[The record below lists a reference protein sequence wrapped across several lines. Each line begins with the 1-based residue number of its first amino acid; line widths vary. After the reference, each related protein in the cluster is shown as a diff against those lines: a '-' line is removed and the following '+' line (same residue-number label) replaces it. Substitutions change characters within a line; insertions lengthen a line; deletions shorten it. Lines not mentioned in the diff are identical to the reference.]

1 MAPSLINMKE
11 MVRSEMGNP
20 SLGAPSDRQIIS
32 KLLQHSQNLVNH
44 ASNTG
49 HAWDEYELTINVS
62 PEVADYQL
70 NDTRFGKALVVY
82 TRDDSNSAHFV
93 RAIPVFEL
101 QDLHFDLHLPNDAGL
116 YTFVGYNDSFHS
128 ALRVGYYRR
137 AGVPYLRFYPTPQ
150 YSCDYD
156 VLFTTGDWASGAA
169 LADVPPIVVEHNHL
183 IVIRTAISLLA
194 DAEWFD
200 DPDKN
205 DRKATKKALA
215 LQNDEKTYA
224 TQFNSW
230 ILNLHGAAMNM
241 RQMPEID

>member
-1 MAPSLINMKE
+1 MPSLIEMKE
-11 MVRSEMGNP
+11 MVRAEMGMPN
-20 SLGAPSDRQIIS
+20 LGAPNERQIIS
-32 KLLQHSQNLVNH
+32 KLLQHSQNLTNH

-49 HAWDEYELTINVS
+49 HAWDEYELPISVS
-62 PEVADYQL
+62 PDVADYQL
-70 NDTRFGKALVVY
+70 NDPRFGKALVVY

-101 QDLHFDLHLPNDAGL
+101 QDLHFNLTLPNDAGL

-137 AGVPYLRFYPTPQ
+137 AGVPFLRFYPTPK
-150 YSCDYD
+150 YACDYD
-156 VLFTTGDWASGAA
+156 VLFTTGDWAGSAA
-169 LADVPPIVVEHNHL
+169 LADSPIFVEHNHL

-200 DPDKN
+200 DPDAN

-215 LQNDEKTYA
+215 LQNDERTYA

-230 ILNLHGAAMNM
+230 ILSLHQAQMEQ
-241 RQMPEID
+241 RWMPEID